1 MSRTHLRQ
9 ISCSGGGVT
18 HIDQKRRS
26 LLGGIGGVAGLAA
39 VSPSILLSACT
50 NEGSADSGS
59 GVAPAHGA
67 DNGEVDVDFRLRAR
81 RDTVPLLPGTP
92 SEVWRYDATL
102 VDGPANTL
110 SSINNSYPGPL
121 IRLSRGQRVRAT
133 LENRLPEDT
142 TVHWHGLHVPPDV
155 DGQPRLPIKP
165 GEDMAVTFDVRDRAG
180 LYWYHPHPHGPDG
193 GRVGFQSYAGLAGPL
208 VIEDDIER
216 GLALPGG
223 EQELILILQ
232 DRSFAGDNALRYMD
246 GMGAMMARMRGFFG
260 DRVLVNG
267 RPPRTRDVATRP
279 YRLRILNGSN
289 ARIYKLAWSDGR
301 PVTVIGTDGGLLAKP
316 QRLAYVTLA
325 PAQRVDVWL
334 DLSGA
339 QVGERL
345 RLISDAY
352 QTGMMGGMGAMMGRS
367 ALPAGA
373 RFDLL
378 GLRVTDRVRDGR
390 PLPPD
395 LDSTPVL
402 PAVTSDT
409 PIRRFELGMRMMRG
423 FFINGRQFEG
433 ATVADDEVVR
443 LGQTEIW
450 EFVNDTMMPHPM
462 HVHGLQF
469 AVVERRRMN
478 DRRGWSGLDSGLVDA
493 GLLDTVLVLPGERVR
508 IALTFTDFEGLYLY
522 HCHTMEHED
531 NGMMR
536 YYRVRA

>member
-81 RDTVPLLPGTP
+81 RDTVPLLPGAP

-216 GLALPGG
+216 ELNLPGG

-232 DRSFAGDNALRYMD
+232 DRSFAGDNALRYID
-246 GMGAMMARMRGFFG
+246 GMGAMMARMQGFLG
-260 DRVLVNG
+260 ERVLVNG
-267 RPPRTRDVATRP
+267 RPPQTRDVATRP

-469 AVVERRRMN
+469 AVIERRRMT
-478 DRRGWSGLDSGLVDA
+478 DIRGWSGLASGLLDA
-493 GLLDTVLVLPGERVR
+493 GLLDTVLVMPGERVR
-508 IALTFTDFEGLYLY
+508 IVLTFTDFEGLYLY
-522 HCHTMEHED
+522 HCHNMEHED
-531 NGMMR
+531 SGMMR

>member
-67 DNGEVDVDFRLRAR
+67 DNGEVDVDFRLRVR

>member
-1 MSRTHLRQ
+1 M
-9 ISCSGGGVT
+9 
-18 HIDQKRRS
+18 KRVDPTRRR
-26 LLGGIGGVAGLAA
+26 LLGGIGGVASMAA
-39 VSPSILLSACT
+39 VSPSMLLSACK
-50 NEGSADSGS
+50 NDVSAGSGS
-59 GVAPAHGA
+59 DVASGRGA
-67 DNGEVDVDFRLRAR
+67 DAGAVDVDFRLRAR
-81 RDTVPLLPGTP
+81 PDTVPLLPGAP

-102 VDGPANTL
+102 VEGPANTL
-110 SSINNSYPGPL
+110 APVNESYPGPL
-121 IRLSRGQRVRAT
+121 IRLRRGQRVRAR
-133 LENRLPEDT
+133 LQNRLPEDT

-165 GEDMAVTFDVRDRAG
+165 GEDMSVTFDVHDRAG

-208 VIEDDIER
+208 LIEDDIEH
-216 GLALPGG
+216 GLELPDGD
-223 EQELILILQ
+223 QELILMLQ

-246 GMGAMMARMRGFFG
+246 GMGAMMARMQGFLG

-267 RPPRTRDVATRP
+267 RPPQTRDVATRP

-316 QRLAYVTLA
+316 ERLPYVTLA
-325 PAQRVDVWL
+325 PAQRVDVWV
-334 DLSGA
+334 DLSEAEIG
-339 QVGERL
+339 QRL
-345 RLISDAY
+345 SLVSDSYRA
-352 QTGMMGGMGAMMGRS
+352 GMMGGMGGMGAMMGRS

-378 GLRVTDRVRDGR
+378 GLRVTDRARDGQS
-390 PLPPD
+390 LPQN
-395 LDSTPVL
+395 LDPELSL
-402 PAVTSDT
+402 PSVTRTT

-433 ATVADDEVVR
+433 ATVADDEIVA
-443 LGQTEIW
+443 LGDTEIW

-469 AVVERRRMN
+469 AVVERRRIT

-508 IALTFTDFEGLYLY
+508 IALTFSDFEGLYIY
-522 HCHTMEHED
+522 HCHNMEHED

>member
-1 MSRTHLRQ
+1 M
-9 ISCSGGGVT
+9 T